1 METNIVL
8 NNIIDKL
15 KLIIYNNFKKDI
27 NLQYN
32 GLTIYVIEVIFINN
46 VIYMRYKYK
55 LNNNEY
61 ELVDKIYIN
70 YEMEQYKKI
79 LLAKI
84 NNLKKD
90 NIKISLD
97 ISPEDNNILIYYLY
111 YYHKEKI
118 NDIINYLN
126 DKYNIESK
134 NYLSKNL

>member
-8 NNIIDKL
+8 NNIIEQL

-32 GLTIYVIEVIFINN
+32 GLTIYVTEVIFLNN
-46 VIYMRYKYK
+46 KIYIRYKYK
-55 LNNNEY
+55 ANNNEY
-61 ELVDKIYIN
+61 ELVDKIFIN

-84 NNLKKD
+84 NNLKE
-90 NIKISLD
+90 NNVKISLD
-97 ISPEDNNILIYYLY
+97 INPEDNTILIYYLY

-126 DKYNIESK
+126 DKYNSESK

>member
-1 METNIVL
+1 METNIIV
-8 NNIIDKL
+8 NNIIEQL
-15 KLIIYNNFKKDI
+15 KLIIFNNFKKGI

-32 GLTIYVIEVIFINN
+32 GLTIYVTEVIFLNN
-46 VIYMRYKYK
+46 KIYIRYKYK
-55 LNNNEY
+55 SNNNEY
-61 ELVDKIYIN
+61 ELVDKIFIN

-84 NNLKKD
+84 NNLKK
-90 NIKISLD
+90 NNVKINLD
-97 ISPEDNNILIYYLY
+97 LNPEDNTILIYYLY

-118 NDIINYLN
+118 NDVINYLN